1 MNDVVASEVAA
12 LEQSLRATLED
23 MAAQSVLE
31 PDGVPVDLM
40 MRAWRL
46 NDQLAVA
53 LDALD
58 DDDHADSARREAANL
73 SAQLARLERR
83 LALKVY
89 H

>member
-1 MNDVVASEVAA
+1 MNYVVASEVAA
-12 LEQSLRATLED
+12 LQRSLRATLDD
-23 MAAQSVLE
+23 MAARSTVE

-53 LDALD
+53 VDALD
-58 DDDHADSARREAANL
+58 DDEDADSARREAANL

>member
-12 LEQSLRATLED
+12 LEQSLRTTLED

-58 DDDHADSARREAANL
+58 DDDNADSVRREAANL
-73 SAQLARLERR
+73 AAQLARLERR

>member
-1 MNDVVASEVAA
+1 MNYAVASEVAA
-12 LEQSLRATLED
+12 LERSLRTTLED
-23 MAAQSVLE
+23 MAARAAVE
-31 PDGVPVDLM
+31 ADGVPVDLM

-53 LDALD
+53 IDALD
-58 DDDHADSARREAANL
+58 DDEGADSARREAANL
-73 SAQLARLERR
+73 AARLARLERR

>member
-1 MNDVVASEVAA
+1 MDYVVASEIAA
-12 LEQSLRATLED
+12 LEHSLRAALDD
-23 MAAQSVLE
+23 MAARSALE

-53 LDALD
+53 VDALED
-58 DDDHADSARREAANL
+58 DERADAARREAANL
-73 SAQLARLERR
+73 AAQLARLERR
-83 LALKVY
+83 LALRVY